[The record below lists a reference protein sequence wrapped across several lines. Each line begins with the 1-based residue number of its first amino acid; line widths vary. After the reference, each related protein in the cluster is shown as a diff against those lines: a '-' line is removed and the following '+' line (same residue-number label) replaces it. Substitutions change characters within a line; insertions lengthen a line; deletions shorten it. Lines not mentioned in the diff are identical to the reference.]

1 MTKTLGLHY
10 WFSDKF
16 NPIQLVT
23 YMFMHDD
30 SNISHLFCNMFG
42 IWMFGRTLEQVWGA
56 KKFLFFYFF
65 SGIGAGVIQELTWM
79 IDLHDITTAM
89 NIAIAENSGE
99 ALIPFS
105 SMFTGGDIARATAVD
120 VIRLKQQIFAAHVTV
135 GASGALFGIL
145 LAFGWLFPE
154 VRMFILFIPIP
165 IRARTLVII
174 YALIELFAGLAPVS
188 GDNVAHFAHLGGMI
202 FGWLLILWWRH
213 RGYDGF
219 DSTPWNDGRLK
230 QWLKDKWQQLFP
242 KRHPRIKRDDDSKD
256 YSDYHY
262 HKPL

>member
-1 MTKTLGLHY
+1 MNYNRSSFLGNTPPAVLNLMIINLLFWIASQVFPSAFGIDLTKTLGLHY

-65 SGIGAGVIQELTWM
+65 TGIGAGVIQELTWM

-154 VRMFILFIPIP
+154 ARMGILFVPFMIP
-165 IRARTLVII
+165 ARIFVAI
-174 YALIELFAGLAPVS
+174 YAAFELFFGVTGFAF
-188 GDNVAHFAHLGGMI
+188 DNVAHFAHLGGML
-202 FGWLLILWWRH
+202 FGAIILWIWK
-213 RGYDGF
+213 
-219 DSTPWNDGRLK
+219 K
-230 QWLKDKWQQLFP
+230 QGKL
-242 KRHPRIKRDDDSKD
+242 
-256 YSDYHY
+256 Y
-262 HKPL
+262 

>member
-1 MTKTLGLHY
+1 MSYNKSSFLGNIPPVVLNLMIINLLFWVASQVLPISFGIDLVKLLGLHY

-23 YMFMHDD
+23 YMFLHDTN
-30 SNISHLFCNMFG
+30 SASHLFCNMFG
-42 IWMFGRTLEQVWGA
+42 VWMFGRTLEQVWGA

-65 SGIGAGVIQELTWM
+65 TGIGAGIIQELTWM
-79 IDLHDITTAM
+79 IDLYDITTAM

-105 SMFTGGDIARATAVD
+105 SMFTGGNIANASAMD

-154 VRMFILFIPIP
+154 AKMGILFIPFMIP
-165 IRARTLVII
+165 ARIFVAI
-174 YALIELFAGLAPVS
+174 YAAFELFFGVTGFAF
-188 GDNVAHFAHLGGMI
+188 DNVAHFAHLGGML
-202 FGWLLILWWRH
+202 FGALILWIWQRH
-213 RGYDGF
+213 GKLY
-219 DSTPWNDGRLK
+219 
-230 QWLKDKWQQLFP
+230 
-242 KRHPRIKRDDDSKD
+242 
-256 YSDYHY
+256 
-262 HKPL
+262 

>member
-1 MTKTLGLHY
+1 MNYSRNSFLGNIPPAVLNLMIINLLFWLASQAFPSTLGIDLVKIFGLHY

-23 YMFMHDD
+23 YMFMHDTH
-30 SNISHLFCNMFG
+30 SIGHLFCNMFG

-65 SGIGAGVIQELTWM
+65 TGIGAGIIQELTWM

-99 ALIPFS
+99 ALVPFS
-105 SMFTGGDIARATAVD
+105 SMFTGGNIAHATAID
-120 VIRLKQQIFAAHVTV
+120 VIRLKEQIFAAHVTV

-154 VRMFILFIPIP
+154 AKMGLLFVPFMIP
-165 IRARTLVII
+165 ARIFVAI
-174 YALIELFAGLAPVS
+174 YAAFELFFGVTGFAF
-188 GDNVAHFAHLGGMI
+188 DNVAHFAHLGGML
-202 FGWLLILWWRH
+202 FGAGILWMW
-213 RGYDGF
+213 
-219 DSTPWNDGRLK
+219 
-230 QWLKDKWQQLFP
+230 
-242 KRHPRIKRDDDSKD
+242 KRQGKL
-256 YSDYHY
+256 Y
-262 HKPL
+262 